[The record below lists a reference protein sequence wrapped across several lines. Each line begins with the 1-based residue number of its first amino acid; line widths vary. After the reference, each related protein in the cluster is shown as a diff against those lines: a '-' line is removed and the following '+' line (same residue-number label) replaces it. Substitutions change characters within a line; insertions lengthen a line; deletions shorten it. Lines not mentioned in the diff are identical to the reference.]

1 MKLRSSAG
9 VAAVFAVIAA
19 ALLFTGCS
27 SNGGKGGST
36 SSSPNVDAVA
46 TLKAAADAQR
56 KVTGLHVNVAVEG
69 KVPNFALTKLDGDV
83 SNAPKPA
90 ATGTATLIVGKKNMD
105 SKFVFVDGHLYSNL
119 ADPNKYIDYGDGKSI
134 YDVSTLLDPNRGL
147 ANIVANLKDPKVAG
161 SETVNGVPTT
171 KITGNSAT
179 SDIEALAGTR
189 LSPGDVAT
197 TPTTVWIASDGSN
210 HLVRLQF
217 VPVEN
222 SSVTLTLSEWG
233 KQVTVT
239 KPV

>member
-9 VAAVFAVIAA
+9 VAALIAIIAA
-19 ALLFTGCS
+19 ALLSGCS

-36 SSSPNVDAVA
+36 SPSPNVNAAA

-56 KVTGLHVNVAVEG
+56 KVTGLHVNVAVDG

-90 ATGTATLIVGKKNMD
+90 ATGTATLLVGKKSMD
-105 SKFVFVDGHLYSNL
+105 SKFVYVDGHLYSNL
-119 ADPNKYIDYGDGKSI
+119 ADPNRYIDYGDGKSI

-161 SETVNGVPTT
+161 SETVNGIPTT

-210 HLVRLQF
+210 HLVKLQF

-222 SSVTLTLSEWG
+222 SSVTMTLSEWG
-233 KQVTVT
+233 KQVTAT